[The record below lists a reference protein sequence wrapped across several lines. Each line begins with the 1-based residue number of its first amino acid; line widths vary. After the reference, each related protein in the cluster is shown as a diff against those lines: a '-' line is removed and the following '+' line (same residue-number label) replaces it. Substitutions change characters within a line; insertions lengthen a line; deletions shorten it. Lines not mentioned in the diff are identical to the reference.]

1 MSILS
6 SDGDIFLPLPASIS
20 NLYAQIFIIEAW
32 YILFIRREY
41 RRKPSTCCASCKYFP
56 VGSGDNDMKISAQ
69 ENYSPHV
76 PGKKKDKVVIMFHS
90 WIFIYLFYGLARTKK
105 KTGFSHWLW
114 RRKTKA
120 MNTDI
125 LTSVYVHWEVTY
137 WIINLP
143 HWVILLFMHVKIIEE
158 KQHKI
163 LLLLNISPYKY
174 SNQILYYNY
183 FRLVIYLEKIINK
196 AWKKI

>member
-1 MSILS
+1 
-6 SDGDIFLPLPASIS
+6 
-20 NLYAQIFIIEAW
+20 
-32 YILFIRREY
+32 
-41 RRKPSTCCASCKYFP
+41 
-56 VGSGDNDMKISAQ
+56 
-69 ENYSPHV
+69 
-76 PGKKKDKVVIMFHS
+76 
-90 WIFIYLFYGLARTKK
+90 
-105 KTGFSHWLW
+105 
-114 RRKTKA
+114 

-143 HWVILLFMHVKIIEE
+143 HWVIILFMHVKIIEE

-163 LLLLNISPYKY
+163 LLLLNIAPYKY

-196 AWKKI
+196 AWKQI